1 MAQIVDPTKPKLWH
15 NQFIIINLI
24 SLFSFFADYIM
35 VTTVPLLAINVGGDE
50 SSAGSFM
57 AIISFTALLVRPFI
71 GGFMDLKS
79 RKIVVIL
86 ATLAFTAVALFYSLA
101 GTIPVLL
108 ALAIIHGIGIS
119 AITTAAPTVLVDVS
133 PPSRMEEGVGMFG
146 IAMNLTAA
154 LGPLVALSLI
164 ATYQYKMTLRT
175 AAVIALVAVALTVM
189 LNYEKKARRKLASA
203 RQSAAAPAANNPLA
217 NPAAPAALPRIPRL
231 NIRTLF
237 ARSALK
243 PALYQGLLAFGA
255 AIIYTFIPLYG
266 QSRGIDNI
274 GLFFTVN
281 AVMGLLASYF
291 AGQLV
296 IRFGIRKNFY
306 PALALVLASFILLA
320 FAKTLPLMLVGA
332 ALYGIGNGIGF
343 AVINII
349 GMKLAPVHQRG
360 AANATLYAAMD
371 IGISSGS
378 FILGLVA
385 ARYGFTAIFLI
396 AAAMIVV
403 NLLVF
408 TILNKEQAVADTE
421 GQASHVILMGT
432 EEVNIVTK

>member
-1 MAQIVDPTKPKLWH
+1 MAQIASQHKPILWH

-24 SLFSFFADYIM
+24 ALFSFFAEYIM
-35 VTTVPLLAINVGGDE
+35 VTTVPLQAISLGGDE
-50 SSAGSFM
+50 SSAGFFM
-57 AIISFTALLVRPFI
+57 AIISFTALLARPFI
-71 GGFMDLKS
+71 GNFMDVKS
-79 RKIVVIL
+79 RKMVVVL
-86 ATLAFTAVALFYSLA
+86 ATLAFAAVALFYSLA
-101 GTIPVLL
+101 TTIPVLL
-108 ALAIIHGIGIS
+108 SLAIIHGIGIS
-119 AITTAAPTVLVDVS
+119 AITTSAPTVLVDVS
-133 PPSRMEEGVGMFG
+133 PPSRMEEGVSMFG

-164 ATYQYKMTLRT
+164 HTYQFKITLRT
-175 AAVIALVAVALTVM
+175 AFIIALVAVALTAS
-189 LNYEKKARRKLASA
+189 LTYEKKARMKMADA
-203 RQSAAAPAANNPLA
+203 RTTAAQ
-217 NPAAPAALPRIPRL
+217 PAALRRIPRL
-231 NIRTLF
+231 NIGTLF

-255 AIIYTFIPLYG
+255 SIIYSFIPLYG
-266 QSRGIDNI
+266 QARGITNI

-291 AGQLV
+291 AGKLV

-306 PALALVLASFILLA
+306 PALALVLVSFILLA
-320 FAKTLPLMLVGA
+320 FATTLPLMLVGA

-371 IGISSGS
+371 IGIASGS

-385 ARYGFTAIFLI
+385 ARYGFTATFLI

-408 TILNKEQAVADTE
+408 TILNKEQTASSTE
-421 GQASHVILMGT
+421 GQASHVVLMGT